1 MRKHQKKE
9 FDRHTLRDRGAFLN
23 HFSLMELKRKKAAGK
38 DTEPHRHDHH
48 TLLFLFSGTAEHDI
62 DFGTFKAGKRSVHFV
77 HVNSVH
83 LLSRS
88 VNATGVV
95 IMFAET
101 FADNILVSRLPFGN
115 RQPVITLA
123 EKEFQELMPLLE
135 EMKAEFG
142 KDDEQSYAII
152 RSLLHVLLLKLT
164 RFAGNNDPEQ
174 SGPAPRFTELVEKN
188 YLSHL
193 SVEQYAD
200 KMNVSPKHLIESIRE
215 LTGKTPLKLIHE
227 KLISEAKKLLFFT
240 DLSVK
245 QIADKLNFSE
255 PGNFSKFFRKQTGY
269 TVLEYRKRM
278 R

>member
-1 MRKHQKKE
+1 MRKHQEKE
-9 FDRHTLRDRGAFLN
+9 FDRHTLRDRGTFLN
-23 HFSLMELKRKKAAGK
+23 HFSLMEMKRKSGAKK

-62 DFGTFKAGKRSVHFV
+62 DFATYRAGKRSVHFV

-83 LLSRS
+83 ILSRS
-88 VNATGVV
+88 VNSSGVA
-95 IMFAET
+95 IMFTDA
-101 FADNILVSRLPFGN
+101 FADKTLVSRLPFG
-115 RQPVITLA
+115 RQQPVITLG

-135 EMKAEFG
+135 EMNSEFG
-142 KDDEQSYAII
+142 KDDEQSYSII
-152 RSLLHVLLLKLT
+152 RSLLHALLLKLT
-164 RFAGNNDPEQ
+164 RSAGNNHPEQ
-174 SGPAPRFTELVEKN
+174 SGPAFRFSELVDKH

-193 SVEQYAD
+193 SVEQYAG

-227 KLISEAKKLLFFT
+227 KLITEAKKLLFFT
-240 DLSVK
+240 DMSVK
-245 QIADKLNFSE
+245 QIADKLNYSE